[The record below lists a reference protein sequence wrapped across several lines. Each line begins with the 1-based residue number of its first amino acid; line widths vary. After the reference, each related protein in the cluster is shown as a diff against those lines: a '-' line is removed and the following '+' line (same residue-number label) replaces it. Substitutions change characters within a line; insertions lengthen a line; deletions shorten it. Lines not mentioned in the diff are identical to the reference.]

1 MDDRNIA
8 DFSHSTERDTVF
20 EAFAESL
27 KALANNRRLE
37 LLEILAQGEHS
48 VEDLARLSGMALT
61 TTSSHLQTLKR
72 TGLVRTR
79 RERTTIHYRLAGDD
93 VAALFTAAKRVA
105 IARYPRMRDVVD
117 DYLRDAPDATVIDAT
132 AIEPRMTVLD
142 VRPREEYE
150 AGHYAGAVSIPM
162 PELGER
168 LHELPADAPVV
179 IYCRGQLCRFA
190 REAAHFLRERGYDAR
205 AVTEGIVEWRASE
218 SVDLDAA

>member
-1 MDDRNIA
+1 MGFTHSDDR
-8 DFSHSTERDTVF
+8 DVVF

-48 VEDLARLSGMALT
+48 VEDLAALSGMALT

-117 DYLRDAPDATVIDAT
+117 DYLRDEPASTTIET
-132 AIEPRMTVLD
+132 SAIESRMTVLD

-168 LHELPADAPVV
+168 LHELPKDAPVV

-190 REAAHFLRERGYDAR
+190 REAADFLRARGFDAR

-218 SVDLDAA
+218 SIDLDAA